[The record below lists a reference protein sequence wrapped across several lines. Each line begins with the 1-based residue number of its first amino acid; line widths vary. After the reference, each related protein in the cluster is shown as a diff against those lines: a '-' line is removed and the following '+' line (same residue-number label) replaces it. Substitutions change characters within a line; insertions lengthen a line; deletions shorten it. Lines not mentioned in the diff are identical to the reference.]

1 MTDQTV
7 ITPFEAG
14 VTAAL
19 MLLGKAIATNPHLDV
34 ENLKQDAQRLLSGLP
49 TEPQWVGGKSIHH
62 AGIESVL
69 AGIEKVSR

>member
-19 MLLGKAIATNPHLDV
+19 MLVGKAIATNPHLNV
-34 ENLKQDAQRLLSGLP
+34 EDLKQDAQRLLDGLP
-49 TEPQWVGGKSIHH
+49 KEPKWVGGKSIHH
-62 AGIESVL
+62 AGIEAL
-69 AGIEKVSR
+69 LTGIEKVSR

>member
-7 ITPFEAG
+7 FTPFEAG

-19 MLLGKAIATNPHLDV
+19 MLVGKAIASNPHLNV
-34 ENLKQDAQRLLSGLP
+34 EELKQDAQRLLESLP
-49 TEPQWVGGKSIHH
+49 AEPKWVGGKSIHH
-62 AGIESVL
+62 AGIESLL